1 LQPIKFV
8 IFIHAQRNNTIFL
21 LSAFVF
27 LGLRDKLKESAAGR
41 FKESSIGA
49 FRLGPHCGKKYDGPD
64 CWDPATIMDVKRR
77 EMGNGLVV
85 ASEVMPH
92 LRSVSLGVWVKCGS
106 RFEGSDNS
114 GISHFIEHLL
124 FKGTRTRSAAEIAET
139 IDSVGGQLN
148 AFTEKEYVG
157 FYAKVLDEH
166 LPLAFELLSDIV
178 LNPAFPIREIQ
189 RERNVIF
196 EEINMVED
204 SPQDL
209 VLDVYMENFWR
220 GHPLGRPISGTKKS
234 VAQISRKDVKSF
246 FLKNYNAS
254 NIVIAA
260 AGNFRHREV
269 YKLAERCFSGVEKG
283 RESNPG
289 PPPEI
294 HSGRMIRRKS
304 HLEQTHICLGTV
316 SPPVASEERYCSHLL
331 NNILGGG
338 MSSRLFQNI
347 REKRGLV
354 YSIYSMLNLYSDAG
368 SLIVYAG
375 MAPENASQ
383 VVDLTMKELGRLK
396 EQLVSAQELKRAKE
410 NIKGSV
416 LLSLESSNSRMT
428 HLAQQLIYYERFYEP
443 EEILRALERVTAR
456 EIRSL
461 ANRIF
466 DSSSLMLT
474 ALSNRNGGS
483 LTSVAMDI

>member
-1 LQPIKFV
+1 
-8 IFIHAQRNNTIFL
+8 
-21 LSAFVF
+21 
-27 LGLRDKLKESAAGR
+27 
-41 FKESSIGA
+41 
-49 FRLGPHCGKKYDGPD
+49 
-64 CWDPATIMDVKRR
+64 MDVQKR
-77 EMGNGLVV
+77 EMRNGLVV

-106 RFEGSDNS
+106 RFEGTDHL

-124 FKGTRTRSAAEIAET
+124 FKGTKTRSAAEIAQT

-166 LPLAFELLSDIV
+166 LPLAFDLLSDIV
-178 LNPAFPIREIQ
+178 LNPTFPIREIQ

-209 VLDVYMENFWR
+209 ILDVYMENFWQ

-234 VAQISRKDVKSF
+234 IAQIARNDVKIF
-246 FLKNYNAS
+246 FQKNYNAS
-254 NIVIAA
+254 NIIIAV

-269 YKLAERCFSGVEKG
+269 YKLAERCFSSLEKG
-283 RESNPG
+283 RASDPG
-289 PPPEI
+289 PPPGI
-294 HSGRMIRRKS
+294 HGGRMIRRKS
-304 HLEQTHICLGTV
+304 HLEQTHVCLGTV

-347 REKRGLV
+347 RERRGLV
-354 YSIYSMLNLYSDAG
+354 YSIYSMLNLYYDAG
-368 SLIVYAG
+368 SLVIYAG
-375 MAPENASQ
+375 MAPENALQ
-383 VVDLTMKELGRLK
+383 VVDLTLKEFRKLK

-410 NIKGSV
+410 NLKGSV

-443 EEILRALERVTAR
+443 EEILSALERVTAR
-456 EIRSL
+456 EIRNL

-474 ALSNRNGGS
+474 ALSSRNGGD
-483 LTSVAMDI
+483 LKSVAMDV

>member
-1 LQPIKFV
+1 
-8 IFIHAQRNNTIFL
+8 
-21 LSAFVF
+21 
-27 LGLRDKLKESAAGR
+27 
-41 FKESSIGA
+41 
-49 FRLGPHCGKKYDGPD
+49 
-64 CWDPATIMDVKRR
+64 MDVQKK

-106 RFEGSDNS
+106 RFEGTHNT

-124 FKGTRTRSAAEIAET
+124 FKGTKTRSATEIAQT

-166 LPLAFELLSDIV
+166 LSLAFDLMSDIV

-209 VLDVYMENFWR
+209 ILDIYMENFWK

-234 VAQISRKDVKSF
+234 VAQIARNDVRKF
-246 FLKNYNAS
+246 FQNNYNAS

-260 AGNFRHREV
+260 AGNLRHREV
-269 YKLAERCFSGVEKG
+269 YKLAERYFSRLEKG
-283 RESNPG
+283 SASNLG
-289 PPPEI
+289 RPPKI
-294 HSGRMIRRKS
+294 HAGRLIRRKS
-304 HLEQTHICLGTV
+304 HLEQTHLCLGTV
-316 SPPVASEERYCSHLL
+316 SPPVASEDRYCCHLL

-354 YSIYSMLNLYSDAG
+354 YSIYSMLNLYHDAG
-368 SLIVYAG
+368 SLVVYAG
-375 MAPENASQ
+375 TAPENASE
-383 VVDLTMKELGRLK
+383 VAELTLKEFGKLK
-396 EQLVSAQELKRAKE
+396 EQLVSSQELKRAKE

-416 LLSLESSNSRMT
+416 MLSLESSNSRMT
-428 HLAQQLIYYERFYEP
+428 HLAQQLIYYGRFYEP
-443 EEILRALERVTAR
+443 REILAALERVTAR
-456 EIRSL
+456 EIRHL

-474 ALSNRNGGS
+474 ALSSRNNGDLKS
-483 LTSVAMDI
+483 LAMDV

>member
-1 LQPIKFV
+1 MNVQ
-8 IFIHAQRNNTIFL
+8 
-21 LSAFVF
+21 
-27 LGLRDKLKESAAGR
+27 
-41 FKESSIGA
+41 
-49 FRLGPHCGKKYDGPD
+49 KK
-64 CWDPATIMDVKRR
+64 

-106 RFEGSDNS
+106 RFEGTHNT

-124 FKGTRTRSAAEIAET
+124 FKGTKTRSATEIAQI

-166 LPLAFELLSDIV
+166 LSLAFDLMSDIV

-209 VLDVYMENFWR
+209 ILDIYMENFWK

-234 VAQISRKDVKSF
+234 VAQIARNDVRKF
-246 FLKNYNAS
+246 FQNNYNAS

-260 AGNFRHREV
+260 AGNLRHREV
-269 YKLAERCFSGVEKG
+269 YKLAERYFSRLEKG
-283 RESNPG
+283 SASNLG
-289 PPPEI
+289 RPPKI
-294 HSGRMIRRKS
+294 HAGCLTRRKS
-304 HLEQTHICLGTV
+304 HLEQTHLCLGTV
-316 SPPVASEERYCSHLL
+316 SPPVASEDRYCCHLL

-354 YSIYSMLNLYSDAG
+354 YSIYSMLNLYHDAG
-368 SLIVYAG
+368 SLVVYA
-375 MAPENASQ
+375 
-383 VVDLTMKELGRLK
+383 K
-396 EQLVSAQELKRAKE
+396 EQLVSSQELKRAKE

-416 LLSLESSNSRMT
+416 MLSLESSNSRMT
-428 HLAQQLIYYERFYEP
+428 HLAQQLIYYGRFYEP
-443 EEILRALERVTAR
+443 REILAALECVTAR
-456 EIRSL
+456 EIRHL

-474 ALSNRNGGS
+474 ALSSRNNGDLNS
-483 LTSVAMDI
+483 LVMDV